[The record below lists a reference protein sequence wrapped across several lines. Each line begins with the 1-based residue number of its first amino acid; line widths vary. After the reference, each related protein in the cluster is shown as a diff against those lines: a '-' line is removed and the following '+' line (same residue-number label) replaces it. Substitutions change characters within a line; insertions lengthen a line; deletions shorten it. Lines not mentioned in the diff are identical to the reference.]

1 MYSVFNL
8 QLTVLYSVIYTSVTS
23 GMRGGAAP
31 GVQSHFCRGHSLPNE
46 ARQGEEKIHF
56 IVKCHSIYKELK
68 YISFSSFTTEEGG
81 KAVEISSVQRL

>member
-8 QLTVLYSVIYTSVTS
+8 QLTVLYCDGDFVIYTSVTS

-46 ARQGEEKIHF
+46 ARQGEVKIHI
-56 IVKCHSIYKELK
+56 IVNCHSIYK
-68 YISFSSFTTEEGG
+68 
-81 KAVEISSVQRL
+81 

>member
-8 QLTVLYSVIYTSVTS
+8 QLAVLYCDGDSVIYTSVTS

-56 IVKCHSIYKELK
+56 IVKCHSIYK
-68 YISFSSFTTEEGG
+68 
-81 KAVEISSVQRL
+81 